1 MKSIFLAIAF
11 LLVSTLANAE
21 IVGSLDGV
29 NLTTIWGWSADAAN
43 GSQIVTVSIYSDG
56 ALIASGPTTVLR
68 QDVNSAWKISGN
80 HGFSFAVPASL
91 ADGKNHSI
99 NAKVGN
105 VTLWGSPI
113 SANFGGTPPQPP
125 SGNAP
130 VSGSITLP
138 KTAVWCDA
146 QKVCTTIPLTVTQ

>member
-43 GSQIVTVSIYSDG
+43 GSQLVTVSIYSDG

-68 QDVNSAWKISGN
+68 QDVNSAYKITGN
-80 HGFSFAVPASL
+80 HGFSFTVPGSL
-91 ADGKNHSI
+91 ADGNNHSI
-99 NAKVGN
+99 TAKVGN

-113 SANFGGTPPQPP
+113 SANFGGTPPPP
-125 SGNAP
+125 SGNPP
-130 VSGSITLP
+130 VSSSAVFP
-138 KTAVWCDA
+138 KTATWCNA
-146 QKVCTTIPLTVTQ
+146 QKQCFTVPFIPEQ